1 MNTSIEIINLL
12 TEFKFSQQDTN
23 ALHQQIDDLFD
34 ICQELT
40 SDYDESHDVN
50 HHLEVLKNALGITV
64 QLESKSIE
72 LITIVIFAS
81 ILHDIVDTKYL
92 TDIEIKRRK
101 LIIFLN
107 ERSKIVN
114 KSDVLWVIDNISFSS
129 EVKYGYPTH
138 PNPIV
143 QLARDIVSDADKLE
157 SIGDIGIHRCIVY
170 TQAINPNLSPQDI
183 NNLVIQHCHD
193 KLIKI
198 KDQYMRT
205 IPGKTMAIP
214 RHDIIAKFIRDI
226 IF

>member
-1 MNTSIEIINLL
+1 MNTPVEIINLL

-23 ALHQQIDDLFD
+23 ILHQQIDDLFD

-40 SDYDESHDVN
+40 HNYDESHDVN
-50 HHLEVLKNALGITV
+50 HHLEVLRNALSIMI

-72 LITIVIFAS
+72 LITLVIFAS
-81 ILHDIVDTKYL
+81 TLHDIVDTKYP
-92 TDIEIKRRK
+92 TDVGIKRRK

-114 KSDVLWVIDNISFSS
+114 KNDVIWVIDNISFSN
-129 EVKYGYPTH
+129 EVKFGYPTH

-157 SIGDIGIHRCIVY
+157 SIGDIGIHRCTIY
-170 TQAINPNLSPQDI
+170 TKAINPNLSSQDI
-183 NNLVIQHCHD
+183 NKLVIQHCHD

-205 IPGKTMAIP
+205 MPGKTMAIP
-214 RHDIIAKFIRDI
+214 RHDIIAKFLLMN
-226 IF
+226 